1 MPQQDTDGLD
11 TDAERAIVARLIEN
25 MPQVVTHKQLRAA
38 TPQLTPERRD
48 AAVASLR
55 RARVLL
61 VQRDGVRAT
70 APLCRLGALRMVVF

>member
-25 MPQVVTHKQLRAA
+25 RSQVVTHKQLRAA
-38 TPQLTPERRD
+38 TPQLTPARRD
-48 AAVASLR
+48 AAVASLK

-61 VQRDGVRAT
+61 VERDGVRAA
-70 APLCRLGALRMVVF
+70 APLRRLGALRMVVF

>member
-11 TDAERAIVARLIEN
+11 ADAERAIVARLIEN
-25 MPQVVTHKQLRAA
+25 TPQVVTYEQLRAA

-48 AAVASLR
+48 AAVASLK

-70 APLCRLGALRMVVF
+70 APLQRLGALRMVVF